1 MVLEDSVPHIFWK
14 PLACWSFPFSNDLPL
29 LDAEE
34 RKGKGWG
41 REGERRGRRQGS
53 ICPIKCKV
61 QFRVGKAY
69 LSITWEWH
77 TGGMILGAELRN
89 TEEVGGG
96 EATVVFNL
104 AL

>member
-1 MVLEDSVPHIFWK
+1 MQK
-14 PLACWSFPFSNDLPL
+14 
-29 LDAEE
+29 
-34 RKGKGWG
+34 RGKGRGGEEKG
-41 REGERRGRRQGS
+41 REGGGDKEAS
-53 ICPIKCKV
+53 SPIKCTV
-61 QFRVGKAY
+61 QFRVGEAY
-69 LSITWEWH
+69 LSITWEWD